1 MKLIKW
7 RKKKEETRTTSQQ
20 DLATYFDE
28 LVRAKPIQVQPIQ
41 TPSLLEQP
49 SQPLHEASN
58 FEKIVNDLKRSI
70 EESIK
75 SLSSEINENL
85 EKRISSIE
93 ETLQEIK
100 TAYTPQ
106 YPPFAQIGYVPKSIE
121 EIVSLFSLSSIAIL
135 QDNEV
140 VKSFGDIDEKALK
153 ISYTELAREN
163 DLVML
168 SRENNYTYIIRLD
181 KYLIICQCTQ
191 HFEQS
196 TLNFLREMVKRYI
209 SEVLTS

>member
-1 MKLIKW
+1 VKFIKW
-7 RKKKEETRTTSQQ
+7 RKKKEEIKTAPQQ
-20 DLATYFDE
+20 DIAAYFDE

-41 TPSLLEQP
+41 APSPPEQP
-49 SQPLHEASN
+49 SQPLHKVSN
-58 FEKIVNDLKRSI
+58 FERIVNDLKRSI
-70 EESIK
+70 EESIR

-85 EKRISSIE
+85 GKKISSIE

-135 QDNEV
+135 QDSEV
-140 VKSFGDIDEKALK
+140 VKSFGDIDEEALK
-153 ISYTELAREN
+153 ISHTELAREN
-163 DLVML
+163 DLVMF

-191 HFEQS
+191 YLEQS
-196 TLNFLREMVKRYI
+196 TLNFLREMIKKYV